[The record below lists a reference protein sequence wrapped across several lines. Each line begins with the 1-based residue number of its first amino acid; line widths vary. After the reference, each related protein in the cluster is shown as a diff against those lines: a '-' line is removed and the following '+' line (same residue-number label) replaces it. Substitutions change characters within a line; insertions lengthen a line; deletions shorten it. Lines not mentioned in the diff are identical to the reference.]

1 MKKTGILTF
10 HNSYNCGSML
20 QSYAMQNS
28 LKKLGIENEIINFS
42 NEGQKELYLVTYKNR
57 NLKNFIK
64 NIIIFPHK
72 KKVVVNNQK
81 YEEFKTKHFELSQKS
96 YTKMEELSD
105 EEYDKVIVGSDQI
118 WNTTIM
124 DSDDAYFL
132 PWVKKAK
139 KIAYA
144 PSFGAKRL
152 EKYVGDIEKYKKY
165 LHEFEH
171 LSIREKNGQTW
182 LKELLQ
188 EEVPVVLDPTLLLEK
203 EDYEKI
209 EAKDI
214 EEKEKYIFFYCPSF
228 DSEICKFVKKIS
240 DKYKLK
246 VIVWS
251 AKEYYLKYIKRY
263 GFILAEYENPSSY
276 LYYIKNAE
284 LVFTTSFHG
293 TIFSSIYRKKFYVIK
308 NGGMYEDDDRVKT
321 LVTQLGIED
330 RLVPYE
336 FDANKDYLEPVNYE
350 KYSINL
356 KECKEKSLD
365 YLRKSLGEG

>member
-20 QSYAMQNS
+20 QSYAMQNV

-42 NEGQKELYLVTYKNR
+42 NEGQKELYLVTYKNK

-72 KKVVVNNQK
+72 KIVGANNKK
-81 YEEFKTKHFELSQKS
+81 YEEFKNEYFDLSKNS
-96 YTKMEELSD
+96 YSKMEELND
-105 EEYDKVIVGSDQI
+105 EEYDAVIAGSDQI

-124 DSDDAYFL
+124 DADDAYFL
-132 PWVKKAK
+132 PWVKSAK

-152 EKYVGDIEKYKKY
+152 EKYVTDIEKYKGY
-165 LHEFEH
+165 LNSFNY
-171 LSIREKNGQTW
+171 LSIREKNGQKW
-182 LKELLQ
+182 LRELLQ
-188 EEVPVVLDPTLLLEK
+188 KEVPVVLDPTLLLEK

-214 EEKEKYIFFYCPSF
+214 EEKEEYIFFYCPSF

-263 GFILAEYENPSSY
+263 GFTLAKYENPSSY
-276 LYYIKNAE
+276 LYYIKNAQM
-284 LVFTTSFHG
+284 VFTTSFHG
-293 TIFSSIYRKKFYVIK
+293 TIFSTIYRKKFYVIK
-308 NGGMYEDDDRVKT
+308 NGGMYGDDDRVQT
-321 LVTQLGIED
+321 LVTQLGIEE

-336 FDANKDYLEPVNYE
+336 FEENKDYLEEVNYE
-350 KYSINL
+350 KYDIYL
-356 KECKEKSLD
+356 KEYKEKSLD

>member
-42 NEGQKELYLVTYKNR
+42 NEGQKELYLVTYKNKS
-57 NLKNFIK
+57 LKNLIK

-72 KKVVVNNQK
+72 KVVGANNQK
-81 YEEFKTKHFELSQKS
+81 YEEFKTNHFDLSQKS
-96 YTKMEELSD
+96 YNKMEELSD
-105 EEYDKVIVGSDQI
+105 EEYDIVIAGSDQI

-152 EKYVGDIEKYKKY
+152 EKYVADIEKYKKY
-165 LHEFEH
+165 LNAFDH
-171 LSIREKNGQTW
+171 LSTREKNGQTW

-188 EEVPVVLDPTLLLEK
+188 KEVPVVLDPTLLLER

-214 EEKEKYIFFYCPSF
+214 NEKEKYIFFYCPSF
-228 DSEICKFVKKIS
+228 NSEICKFVKKIS
-240 DKYKLK
+240 KKYKLK

-263 GFILAEYENPSSY
+263 DFILAEYENPSSY

-284 LVFTTSFHG
+284 IVFTTSFHG
-293 TIFSSIYRKKFYVIK
+293 TIFSTIYGKKFYAIK
-308 NGGMYEDDDRVKT
+308 NGGMYGDDDRVQT
-321 LVTQLGIED
+321 LITQLGIEE
-330 RLVPYE
+330 RLIPYE
-336 FDANKDYLEPVNYE
+336 FDENKDYLEPVNYE
-350 KYSINL
+350 KYQINL
-356 KECKEKSLD
+356 KECKTKSLD
-365 YLRKSLGEG
+365 YLRKSLGEE